1 MAENEAEAE
10 GGGAS
15 LIFLGSLFFYGPLIG
30 SLREDADEPRLSAA
44 GPTFLLPSGF
54 GFSFFFSFLSSFLCG
69 FIFYFLFLVFFFRFH
84 FFFPLICFRCFLFFD
99 FSWIASV

>member
-15 LIFLGSLFFYGPLIG
+15 LIFLGSFFFYGPLIG

-44 GPTFLLPSGF
+44 GPTILLPSGF
-54 GFSFFFSFLSSFLCG
+54 GFSFFFLFCLLFFVGLFFISYFWCFFSVPFFLSFD
-69 FIFYFLFLVFFFRFH
+69 LFS
-84 FFFPLICFRCFLFFD
+84 LFF
-99 FSWIASV
+99 IL